1 MLLNLLVKCLELVVE
16 VGEVKSCFGLFIYV
30 LECEVSMLV
39 SWCVEVEVLG
49 VLLDL
54 IEDVLC
60 RVMCES
66 YFSENDKGFKIFCL
80 LLCLVVIV
88 GGGG

>member
-1 MLLNLLVKCLELVVE
+1 MKCLELVVE

-30 LECEVSMLV
+30 LECEVFMLV
-39 SWCVEVEVLG
+39 LCCVEVEVLG

-60 RVMCES
+60 WVMCEF

>member
-1 MLLNLLVKCLELVVE
+1 
-16 VGEVKSCFGLFIYV
+16 
-30 LECEVSMLV
+30 MLV
-39 SWCVEVEVLG
+39 LWCVEVEVLG

-60 RVMCES
+60 WVMCEF

-88 GGGG
+88 GGGGQMGCLFEKMLILLGYQVWILE